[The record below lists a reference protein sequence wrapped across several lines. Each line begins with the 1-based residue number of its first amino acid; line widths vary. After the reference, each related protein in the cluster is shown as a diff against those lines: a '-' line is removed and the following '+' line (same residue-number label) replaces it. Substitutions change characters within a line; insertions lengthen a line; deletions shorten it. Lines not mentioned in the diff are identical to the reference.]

1 MESLLKQSQKIL
13 HGLRNFARREE
24 GLVTVEWVALTAAM
38 VIAAVVISFTV
49 MNNTNT
55 AAKTVGGNITT
66 TVTDIYGTKGSNID
80 K

>member
-55 AAKTVGGNITT
+55 AAKTVGGNIST
-66 TVTDIYGTKGSNID
+66 TVDTKYGADGGNLK
-80 K
+80 

>member
-13 HGLRNFARREE
+13 HGLRNFVRLDD

-49 MNNTNT
+49 MQNTNT
-55 AAKTVGGNITT
+55 AAKTVGGNISN
-66 TVTDIYGTKGSNID
+66 TVDTKYGTDGS
-80 K
+80 KL